1 VDHPTLG
8 RPLVVANPRAGRGAG
23 RGTGR
28 AATDVVR
35 RLLAALEQQGIL
47 PDVVETTHA
56 GHATVLA
63 REAAEAGRRFVIAV
77 GGDGTVHEVVN
88 GLIDPS
94 TGVPRGPGSV
104 AGSAQGAAAP
114 RGTVLGVVSAGS
126 GCDLVRTFGLDRSP
140 EVLARHLA
148 STHTTSIDL
157 GRVRCTG
164 TDGEPLTRLFANV
177 AEVGFGGA
185 VATAAR
191 RLPAALG
198 PQRYRIGIVTA
209 WGRFRRVDMRV
220 THDGGTYEAP
230 LCNVV
235 VANGQFFGGGLK
247 VAPRS
252 LPDDGRFDV
261 QAWGGTPTDVV
272 RAARQLRDGSHLAR
286 ADVRTWPSAQVT
298 VTAGRD
304 VAVEAD
310 GELIGTAP
318 ATFDVLHRALTF
330 KV

>member
-8 RPLVVANPRAGRGAG
+8 RPLIVANPSAGRGSAD
-23 RGTGR
+23 T
-28 AATDVVR
+28 VR
-35 RLLAALEQQGIL
+35 RLLAALEQLGIL
-47 PDVVETTHA
+47 PDVAETTHA
-56 GHATVLA
+56 GHATDIA
-63 REAAEAGRRFVIAV
+63 RAAAEAGRRFLIAV

-88 GLIDPS
+88 GLVDPE
-94 TGVPRGPGSV
+94 TGIPRGPV
-104 AGSAQGAAAP
+104 ADARDGQAVAE
-114 RGTVLGVVSAGS
+114 RMGTVLGVVSAGS
-126 GCDLVRTFGLDRSP
+126 GCDLARTFGLDRSP
-140 EVLARHLA
+140 EVMARHLA
-148 STHTTSIDL
+148 SPHTTAIDL
-157 GRVRCTG
+157 GRIRCTG
-164 TDGEPLTRLFANV
+164 RDGRPLTRLFVNV

-198 PQRYRIGIVTA
+198 PQRYRVGIVAA
-209 WGRFRRVDMRV
+209 WGRFRRVEM
-220 THDGGTYEAP
+220 TIEHDGGTYDAP

-235 VANGQFFGGGLK
+235 IANGQFFGGGLK

-252 LPDDGRFDV
+252 LPDDGRLDV

-286 ADVRTWPSAQVT
+286 PDVRAWPSARVR
-298 VTAGRD
+298 VSAARN

-318 ATFDVLHRALTF
+318 AEFDVLHRALPF